1 MTATLR
7 QVGTPTKRIDAPDKL
22 RGVELYAA
30 DVRLPGMAHA
40 RLLISPHASARIV
53 ALDMTGARALPGVV
67 AVYGG
72 ADLDALWH
80 ERPAPPPLAVN
91 RASYYG
97 QPVAI
102 VVAETEAI
110 ATEAALLV
118 QVDYEPLTAVLDLET
133 ALRPDTPCAVA
144 ESMRGGES
152 EEARAIGPNVAG
164 VYHNTHGDVARGL
177 AESDVVVTRTYRTR
191 RAHQGYLEPHATV
204 AAPDPRGNLE
214 VWTATQGMF
223 FCRDAVAAA
232 TGLPL
237 HRVRVTALAVGGGF
251 GGKHI
256 ALYEPLVGL
265 LARHLRRPVRL
276 VLSRTEEFVATNPA
290 PAALI
295 ALTTGARRDGT
306 VMALEARVIFET
318 GAFHGEVPT
327 ALACVV
333 LGSAYRIPHLDIRGY
348 DVYTNT
354 TPPGAY
360 RAPGGPQAAF
370 AIESN
375 MNIMARELGL
385 DPLAMRLQNVAVE
398 GDLRP
403 DSTIWAPVAF
413 RACLEAARQHPIWR
427 EPAGAHE
434 GIGIAVGAWGGSREP
449 ATAVCRLDADGS
461 LDLVIGSQ
469 DISGANTSLALM
481 AAETFGIDVAKVQ
494 VITPDST
501 AAPYAGVSGGSKTT
515 YTVGAAVVLAAQDA
529 RRQLLAIAAEELES
543 IPDDLEIVGDAVR
556 VRGVPDRAKSI
567 AELARLTMVF
577 GGQHPPVYGSGSFA
591 LKQGYPGATVH
602 LARVRVD
609 PETGEVR
616 LLRYVAVQDVGRAI
630 NPAAVEGQIAGGAV
644 QGIGWGLY
652 EGMEYDEAGT
662 LLNGTLLDYAL
673 PRAGGL
679 PEIETVVLE
688 HPALDNPFG
697 LKGVG
702 EPPIMLGAATLANA
716 VADALGARVYEL
728 PLTPERIL
736 RAARHAENSHSAP
749 DQRG

>member
-7 QVGTPTKRIDAPDKL
+7 YVGTRTKRIDAPDKL
-22 RGVELYAA
+22 KGVELFAA
-30 DVRLPGMAHA
+30 DLQLPGMVHA
-40 RLLISPHASARIV
+40 RLVTSPHASARII
-53 ALDMTGARALPGVV
+53 ALDAAEARALPGVV
-67 AVYGG
+67 AVYGA
-72 ADLDALWH
+72 ADLESLWR

-110 ATEAALLV
+110 AAEAALLV
-118 QVDYEPLTAVLDLET
+118 RVNYEPLTAVIDLET
-133 ALRPDTPCAVA
+133 ALHPETPCAVD

-152 EEARAIGPNVAG
+152 DEARAAGPNVAG
-164 VYHNTHGDVARGL
+164 VYHNQHGDIARGL
-177 AESDVVVTRTYRTR
+177 AESDVIVTRTYRTR
-191 RAHQGYLEPHATV
+191 KAHQGYLEPHATV
-204 AAPDPRGNLE
+204 AAPDPRGNLD
-214 VWTATQGMF
+214 VWTATQAMF
-223 FCRDAVAAA
+223 FCRDAVARA
-232 TGLPL
+232 TGLPM
-237 HRVRVTALAVGGGF
+237 HRVRLTATAVGGGF

-265 LARHLRRPVRL
+265 VALRLRRPVRL
-276 VLSRTEEFVATNPA
+276 VLSRTEEFVAANPA
-290 PAALI
+290 PAGLI
-295 ALTTGARRDGT
+295 ELTTGARRDGT
-306 VMALEARVIFET
+306 LLALKARIIFET

-327 ALACVV
+327 GLACVV
-333 LGSAYRIPHLDIRGY
+333 IGSAYRIPHLDIRGY
-348 DVYTNT
+348 DLYTNT
-354 TPPGAY
+354 TPPGSY

-375 MNIMARELGL
+375 MNIMAQELGL
-385 DPLAMRLQNVAVE
+385 DPLEMRLQNVAVE

-403 DSTIWAPVAF
+403 DNTIWAPVAF
-413 RACLEAARQHPIWR
+413 QECLAAARQHPAWT
-427 EPAGAHE
+427 EPAGEHE
-434 GIGIAVGAWGGSREP
+434 GVGLAVGAWGGSREP
-449 ATAVCRLDADGS
+449 ASAVCRLDADGS
-461 LDLVIGSQ
+461 LDLLLGSQ
-469 DISGANTSLALM
+469 DISGSNTSLALM
-481 AAETFGIDVAKVQ
+481 AAETFGIDPAKVR
-494 VITPDST
+494 VVTPDST

-515 YTVGAAVVLAAQDA
+515 YTVGAAIVLAAEDA

-543 IPDDLEIVGDAVR
+543 IPEDLEIVGDAVR
-556 VRGVPDRAKSI
+556 VRGVPGREKSI

-577 GGQHPPVYGSGSFA
+577 GGEHPPVYGSGSFA

-652 EGMEYDEAGT
+652 EGMEYDESGT
-662 LLNGTLLDYAL
+662 LLTATLLDYAL
-673 PRAGGL
+673 PRAEGL
-679 PEIETVVLE
+679 PPIETIVLE
-688 HPALDNPFG
+688 VPAPHNPFG

-702 EPPIMLGAATLANA
+702 EPPIMLGAAALANA

-728 PLTPERIL
+728 PITPERVL
-736 RAARHAENSHSAP
+736 RARGAVGTLVAE
-749 DQRG
+749 